1 MNLIRKGSLGI
12 LILLALGS
20 IGTWQAKAWWERET
34 APIASSVSAKTVVV
48 DIPSGSSAQ
57 SIGDRLIQAGVIRS
71 KPAWQTWT
79 RIQTFSRRQGG
90 FQAGS
95 YEVSPQESLTEIGN
109 KIWTGNVVQSGFTV
123 PEGWNIRQMAAYF
136 ESQKFFKAQDFLTAV
151 QQFPSTPAAQKY
163 TWLPPNLPFVEGF
176 LFPDTYQI
184 SAGAVT
190 PEQIITVMID
200 RFEKAALPIYQAQQG
215 KNPLKLSLLQWVTLA
230 SIVEKEAV
238 IPTERPV
245 IAGVFSNRLTQGMS
259 LGSDPTV
266 EYAFGITQ
274 TPENPL
280 TLAQVRTPSP
290 YNTYINVGLPP
301 TPIASPGLASLEAT
315 LVPQA
320 TEYLYFVA
328 RYDGTHVFSK
338 TLGDH
343 ESAQDKIRD
352 RFDAK
357 VDAKSNAKVDAKGE
371 AKSDVK
377 VAPIPSPTA
386 KSNPQS
392 AAPSATPSI
401 QKPITP

>member
-12 LILLALGS
+12 LVALALGS
-20 IGTWQAKAWWERET
+20 IGTWQARAWWETET
-34 APIASSVSAKTVVV
+34 APIASSVAAKTVMVT
-48 DIPSGSSAQ
+48 IPSGSSAQ
-57 SIGDRLIQAGVIRS
+57 SIGDQLLQAGVIRS
-71 KPAWQTWT
+71 KRAWQTWT
-79 RIQTFSRRQGG
+79 RIQTFSSRQGG

-109 KIWTGNVVQSGFTV
+109 KIWTGKVVQAGFTI
-123 PEGWNIRQMAAYF
+123 PEGWNIRQMATYF
-136 ESQKFFKAQDFLTAV
+136 EEKKFFKAQDFLTAI
-151 QQFPSTPAAQKY
+151 QRFPSTPAAQKY
-163 TWLPPNLPFVEGF
+163 PWLPPNLPFVEGF

-184 SAGAVT
+184 PVGTVT
-190 PEQIITVMID
+190 PEQMITVMLD
-200 RFEKAALPIYQAQQG
+200 RFEKAALPIYQAQQST
-215 KNPLKLSLLQWVTLA
+215 NPLKLSLLQWVTLS

-238 IPTERPV
+238 IPTERPI
-245 IAGVFSNRLTQGMS
+245 IAGVFTNRLEKGIS

-280 TLAQVRTPSP
+280 TLTQVRTPSP

-301 TPIASPGLASLEAT
+301 TPIASPGLASLEAA
-315 LVPQA
+315 LSPQA

-328 RYDGTHVFSK
+328 RYDGTHVFSR

-357 VDAKSNAKVDAKGE
+357 SDAKVDAKLDP
-371 AKSDVK
+371 KSDAK
-377 VAPIPSPTA
+377 VPPTASPSPTT
-386 KSNPQS
+386 KS
-392 AAPSATPSI
+392 AP
-401 QKPITP
+401 KPITP